1 MTQHYPDPASTENMD
16 KHLAKTTAND
26 YRRPVHTK
34 DTYRTSHRHFRR

>member
-1 MTQHYPDPASTENMD
+1 MTQHHPDPASTEIVD

-26 YRRPVHTK
+26 HCGPVHAE